1 MPASS
6 LRPDERLKIKH
17 EFESATVKHILFK
30 SKVKSYLYGANT
42 DLEPI
47 VNYRVC
53 SFGQWIYE
61 KGMPLF
67 GQLPEMQQLE
77 KVHKEIHN
85 FASYLVDLKQNNQTD
100 KALDELLHLET
111 KADEIFGLL
120 KTVQELVGLNK

>member
-6 LRPDERLKIKH
+6 LTPDERLKIKH

-30 SKVKSYLYGANT
+30 SKVKSYLYGAAT

-61 KGMPLF
+61 RGIPLF
-67 GQLPEMQQLE
+67 GQLPEMRELE
-77 KVHKEIHN
+77 IVHKEIHD
-85 FASYLVDLKQNNQTD
+85 FASYLVELKQKNQTD
-100 KALDELLHLET
+100 KALDELPNLEA
-111 KADEIFGLL
+111 KANEIFGLL
-120 KTVQELVGLNK
+120 KRVQERAGLV

>member
-6 LRPDERLKIKH
+6 LSPDERLKIKY

-30 SKVKSYLYGANT
+30 SKVKSYLYGADT

-67 GQLPEMQQLE
+67 GNMPEMQQLE
-77 KVHKEIHN
+77 KVHKEIHD
-85 FASYLVDLKQNNQTD
+85 FASYLVKLKQQNQSE
-100 KALDELLHLET
+100 KALEELPNLES
-111 KADEIFGLL
+111 KANEIFALL
-120 KTVQELVGLNK
+120 KIVQERAGIN

>member
-6 LRPDERLKIKH
+6 LSPEDRLKIKH

-30 SKVKSYLYGANT
+30 SKVKSYLYGSDT

-53 SFGQWIYE
+53 SFGQWIYD

-67 GQLPEMQQLE
+67 GELPEMQELE
-77 KVHKEIHN
+77 KVHKEIHD
-85 FASYLVDLKQNNQTD
+85 FASYLVKLKQENQTE
-100 KALDELLHLET
+100 KALNELPQLEI
-111 KADEIFGLL
+111 KANEIFTLL
-120 KTVQELVGLNK
+120 KTVQELAGLV